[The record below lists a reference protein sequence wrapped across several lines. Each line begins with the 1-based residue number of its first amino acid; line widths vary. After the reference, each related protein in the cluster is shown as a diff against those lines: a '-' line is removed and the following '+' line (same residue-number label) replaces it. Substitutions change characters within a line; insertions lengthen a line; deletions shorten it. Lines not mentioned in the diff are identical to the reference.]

1 MRRNSAHFCAILRK
15 SLTATAYLSRTPPAP
30 ETYTITLIPV
40 FGEPDLYVSA
50 DGQYAARNSGGIMA
64 QFVAIL

>member
-1 MRRNSAHFCAILRK
+1 MILTLILIQNMIYGQMK
-15 SLTATAYLSRTPPAP
+15 TMKDQMALYEIWTPPAP

-50 DGQYAARNSGGIMA
+50 DGQY
-64 QFVAIL
+64 VT

>member
-1 MRRNSAHFCAILRK
+1 MKDQMALYEIW
-15 SLTATAYLSRTPPAP
+15 TPPAP

-50 DGQYAARNSGGIMA
+50 DGQY
-64 QFVAIL
+64 VT